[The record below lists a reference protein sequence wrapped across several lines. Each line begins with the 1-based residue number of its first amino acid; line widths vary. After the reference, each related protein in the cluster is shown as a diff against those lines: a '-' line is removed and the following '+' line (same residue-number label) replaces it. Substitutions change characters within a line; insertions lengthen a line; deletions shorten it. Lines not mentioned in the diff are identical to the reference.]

1 MKIKDIL
8 NNGYENIFDLYSGDE
23 NFVSE
28 AEGWEYYSS
37 VPINAP
43 IAVGWF
49 NDDNLFIVS
58 IDGLFI
64 YDTSKKE
71 IVFEDYYSEVLEGIS
86 QNNLRYLIK
95 EKGVE
100 VDIFGVRGGG
110 GNLFTNDNKWSIRLV
125 NLAWNIV
132 VPILTSNRTRKF
144 YFLKLEQLFYEGYK
158 HVGFSNSEKYFV
170 VMGDQG
176 LDVYSFK

>member
-1 MKIKDIL
+1 
-8 NNGYENIFDLYSGDE
+8 
-23 NFVSE
+23 
-28 AEGWEYYSS
+28 
-37 VPINAP
+37 
-43 IAVGWF
+43 
-49 NDDNLFIVS
+49 DNLFIVS

-95 EKGVE
+95 EKGGE

-158 HVGFSNSEKYFV
+158 YVGFSNSEKYFV